1 MTGLAF
7 RSLRHRA
14 TASTATFLSLFLGTV
29 MIGSFAAVAETGTGP
44 ISDTDAETLA
54 TMGGVIGAWGSL
66 IVLFSV
72 ASTVGITVTHRA
84 TELGLLRT
92 VGASPRQVRRLVRS
106 ETLVVATVAAALGG
120 AVAYAGGAGMLALLR
135 GPMVA
140 ESVSYDAS
148 ALSVGGAALAMVLT
162 SLLASSIAAR
172 RATRGPARLVLAEA
186 ATEATRIRWWR
197 VATAVLLVGY
207 GVAMAVVTVV
217 VTADS
222 DDPYAAMQT
231 SGSSSILV
239 GIGLAAVAPVWLRWA
254 ARVVPASRRSAATH
268 LALGNA
274 RHRASLLAG
283 VLAPLI
289 VLVSAAV
296 GVVMLVGI
304 DGRTLEGTVEDA
316 ELVTLLNY
324 VVTGM
329 LALFAAI
336 MVVNGVAAM
345 LAHRRA
351 ELARLQLIGAT
362 PTQVRGSVRAEM
374 TIVAVVGVL
383 LGGLASLAT
392 ILPFAEARGEGLVPD
407 GQLWFPPLV
416 AAVAIG
422 LTLTAAR
429 FGVRRLPPVVPR

>member
-1 MTGLAF
+1 VTGLAI

-14 TASTATFLSLFLGTV
+14 TAFTATFLAVFLGSA

-44 ISDTDAETLA
+44 VSDADAETLA
-54 TMGGVIGAWGSL
+54 TMGGVVGAWGSL

-120 AVAYAGGAGMLALLR
+120 VVAYAGGAGMLALLR
-135 GPMVA
+135 GPMVS
-140 ESVSYDAS
+140 ESVTYDAGPI
-148 ALSVGGAALAMVLT
+148 SVGGAALGMVLT
-162 SLLASSIAAR
+162 SLLASSVAAR

-186 ATEATRIRWWR
+186 AAEAGRIRWWR
-197 VATAVLLVGY
+197 IAAAVLLIGY
-207 GVAMAVVTVV
+207 GVVMAMVTVL

-239 GIGLAAVAPVWLRWA
+239 GVGMAALAPVWLRWA
-254 ARVVPASRRSAATH
+254 ARLLPASRRGAATY
-268 LALGNA
+268 LAVGNA
-274 RHRASLLAG
+274 QYRAPLLAG
-283 VLAPLI
+283 VLAPII

-304 DGRTLEGTVEDA
+304 DGRTLEGTVEGA

-336 MVVNGVAAM
+336 MVVNGIAAM
-345 LAHRRA
+345 LAHRRT

-362 PTQVRGSVRAEM
+362 PTQVRASVRAEM

-392 ILPFAEARGEGLVPD
+392 VLPFADARGEGLVPD

-416 AAVAIG
+416 AAVAVG
-422 LTLTAAR
+422 LTLAAAR
-429 FGVRRLPPVVPR
+429 FGLRRLPSAISQ